1 MAGTVAATM
10 LVLTLPSPATAA
22 PTPSV
27 TISDATVTE
36 GTGAS
41 TTASF
46 TIQVAPPP
54 KLCCQLQVSWATAPG
69 SANAPGDFT
78 AASGTVTLTKA
89 ATSRVVTVSI
99 VGDSS
104 DESNETFVVNLT
116 TLVGAPGQIGD
127 AQGVG
132 TITDNDAPPTLSVN
146 DVSVAEGNAG
156 TTTATFTVSP
166 SAASGN
172 SVTFDWA
179 TAAGTATAGTDF
191 ASASGNATI
200 AAGATSTTI
209 VITVN
214 GDVVDENNETFTV
227 TLSNPVN
234 ATIADGSGHRNDQ

>member
-1 MAGTVAATM
+1 M
-10 LVLTLPSPATAA
+10 
-22 PTPSV
+22 
-27 TISDATVTE
+27 
-36 GTGAS
+36 
-41 TTASF
+41 
-46 TIQVAPPP
+46 
-54 KLCCQLQVSWATAPG
+54 
-69 SANAPGDFT
+69 
-78 AASGTVTLTKA
+78 
-89 ATSRVVTVSI
+89 
-99 VGDSS
+99 GDSS
-104 DESNETFVVNLT
+104 DESNETFVVNLN
-116 TLVGAPGQIGD
+116 TLVGGPGQIGD

-191 ASASGNATI
+191 ASASGSRTI

-214 GDVVDENNETFTV
+214 GDAVDENNETFTV

-234 ATIADGSGHRNDQ
+234 ATIADGSGQRHDQR